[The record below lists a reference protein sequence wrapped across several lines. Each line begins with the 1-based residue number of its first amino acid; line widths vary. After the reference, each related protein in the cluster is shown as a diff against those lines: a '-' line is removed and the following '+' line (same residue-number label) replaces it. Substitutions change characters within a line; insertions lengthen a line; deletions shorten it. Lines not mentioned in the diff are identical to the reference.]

1 MINQNNQS
9 QDSQR
14 DVNAILKA
22 ISERLTRQGQQEQG
36 SIKKNSNQRA
46 SELSKNSYQST
57 QQGQEAM
64 MRTQNVQVPQMN
76 AKEEASFDDNFSFEE
91 LDFAP
96 APAQETSN
104 TRNEI
109 NNLLRT
115 YNNNKKSSYGQ
126 DQSSSETNWGQQ
138 ESGLNQEWTEE
149 FDLNEQET
157 EQSELRFEDE
167 QDEFDSFE
175 NEEEFDSLEDE
186 REEDLDSFQ
195 DENEEEMN
203 EFEDFSDFEPE
214 SNNVHFL
221 NTDHQQQASAQVESA
236 YEIEEQSYQGEQSSG
251 ANNLAMQIEY
261 AVAQAITDCVQEW
274 CQENL
279 ESLCREVIQSELRK
293 TA

>member
-22 ISERLTRQGQQEQG
+22 ISERLTRQGQQEPG

-221 NTDHQQQASAQVESA
+221 NKDHQQSSAQVESE